1 MYSQLAHVYD
11 YADDGEPE
19 VTSPG
24 PKSVSTE
31 GPSI

>member
-1 MYSQLAHVYD
+1 MYSHFAHVYD
-11 YADDGEPE
+11 YSDDGEPE

-31 GPSI
+31 RSSL